1 MRSSPKET
9 SFGSKNCDIST
20 TLPPPASI
28 SFIDESMSTQLSGPL
43 GDCTYWSTLST
54 EICLPIA
61 TMVRGPSQTEDSHR
75 PRSAIMALRACS
87 SRSALMLDA
96 SSTRAGA
103 SPPSGRCARRR
114 CHGTDDEPSGGVTH
128 VHWVAGTRGG
138 KLAGK
143 LAGSGARGRQAQSYP
158 GKRRTAC
165 RRCSRC
171 SPLRAPCPPP
181 A

>member
-96 SSTRAGA
+96 VTLALASSEQHTRRSFSTIG
-103 SPPSGRCARRR
+103 SMCTSTLPRHGR
-114 CHGTDDEPSGGVTH
+114 
-128 VHWVAGTRGG
+128 
-138 KLAGK
+138 
-143 LAGSGARGRQAQSYP
+143 
-158 GKRRTAC
+158 
-165 RRCSRC
+165 
-171 SPLRAPCPPP
+171 
-181 A
+181 